1 MPPKLPVMTGPR
13 DADGFYPKRIGI
25 ADKHQGNELIEMWTL
40 NLPASRSGL
49 LMCSGARDAVAPHQ
63 ARNCVRSD
71 GVAAS
76 SHRAYDADG
85 HPDAEA
91 VATLVPLCPMSSVVR
106 GVTA

>member
-1 MPPKLPVMTGPR
+1 VTPSR
-13 DADGFYPKRIGI
+13 
-25 ADKHQGNELIEMWTL
+25 LIRPETV
-40 NLPASRSGL
+40 
-49 LMCSGARDAVAPHQ
+49 C
-63 ARNCVRSD
+63 RSD